1 MTEVR
6 SRQIRRLGVV
16 ALLVVSAVQAH
27 ELSLFVAAEG
37 NQIQGSVR
45 HVGSGPA
52 AGVSVR
58 VLDPQRRVLAELISD
73 DAGRFRYTA
82 RERVDHRLV
91 AATGEG
97 HAAQAI
103 LFAEELPAALSRAP
117 GADSAAVAAPP
128 LSADSATSAELEA
141 MVERAMARQVRPLRE
156 ELRAAEERARVS
168 DLLGGIGYIVGIAGL
183 ALWWHARRW
192 GRRG

>member
-1 MTEVR
+1 MADVR
-6 SRQIRRLGVV
+6 CRQIRRLGVAALA
-16 ALLVVSAVQAH
+16 ALLFASALEAH
-27 ELSLFVAAEG
+27 QLSLFVAAEG
-37 NQIQGSVR
+37 DQIQGSVR
-45 HVGSGPA
+45 YTGSDPA
-52 AGVSVR
+52 AGVSIQ
-58 VLDPQRRVLAELISD
+58 VLDPQGRLLAELTSD
-73 DAGRFRYTA
+73 GAGRFSYTA

-97 HAAQAI
+97 HGAESI
-103 LFAEELPAALSRAP
+103 LFAEELPAALP
-117 GADSAAVAAPP
+117 GPP
-128 LSADSATSAELEA
+128 GGGPATPSGGVSATSGELEA
-141 MVERAMARQVRPLRE
+141 IIERAVARQVRPLRE